1 MLHRKSKGVFV
12 TTIRALPYIIIL
24 LLTYSSSADAAKCSF
39 TAANINFGTYNIIQ
53 TSPNTTTGT
62 ISVTCHPAKL
72 QPVTIALSTG
82 SSGNYA
88 QRELSPSLAGVDRL
102 RYNIFTDASYSTIF
116 GNGTGGSQILLNTV
130 SRTAPWNVT
139 YYGRIPADQDVSAD
153 LYTDILTMS
162 VDF

>member
-1 MLHRKSKGVFV
+1 MLNRKSKGVFV
-12 TTIRALPYIIIL
+12 TTLRALPYIIIL
-24 LLTYSSSADAAKCSF
+24 LLTFSSSVDAAKCSF

-62 ISVTCHPAKL
+62 IHVSCNPAKPV
-72 QPVTIALSTG
+72 PVTIALSTG

-116 GNGTGGSQILLNTV
+116 GNGTGGSQILLNAV

-139 YYGRIPADQDVSAD
+139 YYGRIPAGQDVSAD

>member
-1 MLHRKSKGVFV
+1 V
-12 TTIRALPYIIIL
+12 TTLRALPYIIIL
-24 LLTYSSSADAAKCSF
+24 LLTFSSSVDAAKCSF

-53 TSPNTTTGT
+53 TSHNTTTGT
-62 ISVTCHPAKL
+62 IHVSCNPAKPV
-72 QPVTIALSTG
+72 PVTITLSTG

-116 GNGTGGSQILLNTV
+116 GNGTGGSQILLNAV

-139 YYGRIPADQDVSAD
+139 YYGRIPAGQDVSAD

>member
-1 MLHRKSKGVFV
+1 M
-12 TTIRALPYIIIL
+12 TTLRALPYIIIL
-24 LLTYSSSADAAKCSF
+24 LLTFSSSVDAAKCSF

-62 ISVTCHPAKL
+62 INVSCNPAKPV
-72 QPVTIALSTG
+72 PVTITLSTG

-139 YYGRIPADQDVSAD
+139 
-153 LYTDILTMS
+153 
-162 VDF
+162 